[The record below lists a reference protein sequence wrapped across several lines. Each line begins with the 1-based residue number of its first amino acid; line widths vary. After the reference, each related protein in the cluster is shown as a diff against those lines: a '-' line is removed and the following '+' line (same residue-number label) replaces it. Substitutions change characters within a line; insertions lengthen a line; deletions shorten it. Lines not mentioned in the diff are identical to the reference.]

1 MSGTTAD
8 VLNQAD
14 ALLAPMEITP
24 ARYLAAEL
32 FIGDNCAGL
41 ADQRELTL
49 ALGLGPAPE
58 KRTFDSA
65 ARRAVPDGFRR
76 GRQSGRRSG

>member
-1 MSGTTAD
+1 MSGTTPD

-32 FIGDNCAGL
+32 YIASRCTGL
-41 ADQRELTL
+41 ADQRALTE
-49 ALGLGPAPE
+49 ALGLGPAPGP
-58 KRTFDSA
+58 RRFDSA
-65 ARRAVPDGFRR
+65 AHRAVPDGFRR
-76 GRQSGRRSG
+76 GRTGRRSG